1 MPPVLRLFACHRL
14 EHENGVSHC
23 LMKWPTIAKSLKSA
37 TFSTPQSKFEE
48 NLPWMIHNGHT
59 KFQPERSNSVGRV
72 LGLTNRQADEQISIY
87 SKDSNAICSKC
98 LKLVLYVSMH
108 N

>member
-1 MPPVLRLFACHRL
+1 M
-14 EHENGVSHC
+14 
-23 LMKWPTIAKSLKSA
+23 A
-37 TFSTPQSKFEE
+37 TQSFSPS
-48 NLPWMIHNGHT
+48 G
-59 KFQPERSNSVGRV
+59 SVGRV

-87 SKDSNAICSKC
+87 SKDLNAICSKC